1 MIDGDLNSNLSRLR
15 LKPSDRTKILRTGGI
30 PIKLCS
36 DPKKSGIK
44 SIKFEPLRD
53 LLHDFAPI
61 TAKLSPVSFIW
72 AAGWIIKSNDK
83 FSHANWNCWMKNVHK
98 SSEKFLSSVVYQPIT
113 DSNLNDYNTISTAL
127 FQFIQLEKPN
137 YAVIKFDLPIWLK
150 AADMILSQRMPII
163 PKLYDFHSLKSYLA
177 TFGVSFADSGLHDI
191 KYHIYE
197 GKLTADSILNANRYD
212 KAIRV
217 HF

>member
-1 MIDGDLNSNLSRLR
+1 MTQS
-15 LKPSDRTKILRTGGI
+15 
-30 PIKLCS
+30 
-36 DPKKSGIK
+36 KSGIE

-53 LLHDFAPI
+53 LLHDFAPN
-61 TAKLSPVSFIW
+61 TVKLKPVSFIW
-72 AAGWIIKSNDK
+72 AAGWIIKKSDDK

-98 SSEKFLSSVVYQPIT
+98 SSEKLLSSVVYQPIT
-113 DSNLNDYNTISTAL
+113 DSNLNDYSTINTAL

-137 YAVIKFDLPIWLK
+137 YAVVKFDLPIWLK

-163 PKLYDFHSLKSYLA
+163 PKLYDFHWLKSYLA
-177 TFGVSFADSGLHDI
+177 TLGVIFPDSGLYDI
-191 KYHIYE
+191 IYHIYE
-197 GKLTADSILNANRYD
+197 GKMTAGSILNGNSYD